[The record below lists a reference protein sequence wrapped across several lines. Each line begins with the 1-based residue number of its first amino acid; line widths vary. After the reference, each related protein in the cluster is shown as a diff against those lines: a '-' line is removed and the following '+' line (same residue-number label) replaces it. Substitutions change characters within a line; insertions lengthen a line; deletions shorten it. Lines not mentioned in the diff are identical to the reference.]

1 MKKIKPLGVKTAS
14 AAMASVVTLG
24 TVPFVMAPAANAQG
38 QCTPIHV
45 VTTLGTGGSWSDK
58 STDPVEGVAPNYNIT
73 QELKD
78 QFGANQVSG
87 WNTNYPASVGAVSMF
102 WGLLG
107 MPGGK
112 EQVSFGKSI
121 QAGVQKTDA
130 HISQYKSACPNSK
143 FVIIG
148 YSQGASVAGDV
159 ARDISAGKVAGVSPD
174 DVTNVLLI
182 ADPGRSS
189 NSAYESYTGT
199 PSKLYGS
206 IPPGVMGKNFEIIS
220 PGSDARADRIGWTG
234 ERPGRFEGMYGK
246 VLSLCAEDDLAC
258 SAPPNSFLRSLAD
271 YAMVETQIARF
282 DSSLGD
288 RIQAAVNHFTNNG
301 GIQAA
306 QAMDIP
312 KIQQLLAESAVK
324 ANLTI
329 ADIPAGIALVK
340 EISDLFKKIK
350 NECGGFD
357 LGDTIKSVF
366 VYLIPTLVKNNLN
379 VGGLQALWNQI
390 PGEFK
395 AMANAAL
402 KTAVA
407 GASAAFTGPAAVV
420 VAPILSAL
428 TSVDAIFRIANLP
441 GAKQV
446 INFLLGQIN
455 NIILTPIYNW
465 VGKALG
471 MDPKNNDLTSF
482 GQQIAF
488 LAGFPIAHGSYWNST
503 EINGQT
509 AADYGRNW
517 IKESVGN
524 ALAGKSYTASPKGK
538 NLTDANLEQ
547 TLESQ
552 TGADGKVI
560 CNPKDLKTG
569 VDANKGDTVA
579 TEEQKPDYANTG
591 EGGQS
596 NSGEQS
602 TTPST
607 GESTPGSEA
616 PSSDIDNSATDTP
629 SSDVDDPTT
638 DTPSTGNEGGVS
650 TSDKPI
656 VTSEPAS
663 PSTSSSNDQG
673 DVNGAG
679 FGNGNGTGSGT
690 GDGEVISPSST
701 SVITPAA
708 PTTSVTPTT
717 VSEGVDAS
725 VVNNAESSA
734 QDEAKRGLL
743 ATTGANVLGLLALAS
758 GLILLA
764 AAVITSRRRV

>member
-1 MKKIKPLGVKTAS
+1 MKKMKLMGVKTAS

-24 TVPFVMAPAANAQG
+24 TVPFVMAPVASAQG

-58 STDPVEGVAPNYNIT
+58 STEPTEGVAPGYNIT

-87 WNTNYPASVGAVSMF
+87 WNTNYPASVGAISMF

-121 QAGVQKTDA
+121 QDGVQKTDA
-130 HISQYKSACPNSK
+130 HISQYKSSCPNSK

-234 ERPGRFEGMYGK
+234 ERPGRFDGMYGK

-271 YAMVETQIARF
+271 YAMVETQIASF

-288 RIQAAVNHFTNNG
+288 RIQAAVNHFTNSG

-312 KIQQLLAESAVK
+312 RIQQLLTESAIK

-340 EISDLFKKIK
+340 EISDLFNKIN

-407 GASAAFTGPAAVV
+407 GAAAALGPGAAL
-420 VAPILSAL
+420 LSGI

-441 GAKQV
+441 LAKQV
-446 INFLLGQIN
+446 INFILGKIN
-455 NIILTPIYNW
+455 DIVLTPIYNW

-524 ALAGKSYTASPKGK
+524 ALAGKSYTASPKGN

-560 CNPKDLKTG
+560 CNPSDLETG

-579 TEEQKPDYANTG
+579 TEEQKPDY
-591 EGGQS
+591 S

-602 TTPST
+602 ETPST
-607 GESTPGSEA
+607 GENNPGSE
-616 PSSDIDNSATDTP
+616 TP
-629 SSDVDDPTT
+629 SSDVDVPATNV
-638 DTPSTGNEGGVS
+638 PSTGSEDDVS
-650 TSDKPI
+650 TSVNPT

-663 PSTSSSNDQG
+663 PSTSSPNNQD

-679 FGNGNGTGSGT
+679 FGNGNGIGVG
-690 GDGEVISPSST
+690 GGEVISPSPT
-701 SVITPAA
+701 SALTPAA

-717 VSEGVDAS
+717 VSEGVDTS

-743 ATTGANVLGLLALAS
+743 AATGANVLGLLALAS

-764 AAVITSRRRV
+764 AAVIVSRRRI

>member
-1 MKKIKPLGVKTAS
+1 MKKMKLMGVKTAS

-24 TVPFVMAPAANAQG
+24 TVPFVMAPVASAQG

-58 STDPVEGVAPNYNIT
+58 STEPTEGVAPGYNIT

-87 WNTNYPASVGAVSMF
+87 WNTNYPASVGAISMF

-121 QAGVQKTDA
+121 QDGVQKTDA
-130 HISQYKSACPNSK
+130 HISQYKSSCPNSK

-234 ERPGRFEGMYGK
+234 ERPGRFDGMYGK

-271 YAMVETQIARF
+271 YAMVETQIASF

-288 RIQAAVNHFTNNG
+288 RIQAAVNHFTNSG

-312 KIQQLLAESAVK
+312 RIQQLLTESAIK

-340 EISDLFKKIK
+340 EISDLFNKIN

-407 GASAAFTGPAAVV
+407 GAAAALGPGAAL
-420 VAPILSAL
+420 LSGI

-441 GAKQV
+441 LAKQV
-446 INFLLGQIN
+446 INFILGKIN
-455 NIILTPIYNW
+455 DIILTPIYNW

-524 ALAGKSYTASPKGK
+524 ALAGKSYTASPKGN

-560 CNPKDLKTG
+560 CNPSDLETG

-579 TEEQKPDYANTG
+579 TEEQKPDY
-591 EGGQS
+591 S

-602 TTPST
+602 ETPST
-607 GESTPGSEA
+607 GENNPGSE
-616 PSSDIDNSATDTP
+616 TP
-629 SSDVDDPTT
+629 SSDVDVPATNV
-638 DTPSTGNEGGVS
+638 PSTGSEDDVS
-650 TSDKPI
+650 TSVNPT

-663 PSTSSSNDQG
+663 PSTSSPNNQD

-679 FGNGNGTGSGT
+679 FGNGNGIGVG
-690 GDGEVISPSST
+690 GGEVISPSPT
-701 SVITPAA
+701 SALTPAA

-717 VSEGVDAS
+717 VSEGVDTS

-743 ATTGANVLGLLALAS
+743 AATGANVLGLLALAS

-764 AAVITSRRRV
+764 AAVIVSRRRI